1 METYRYNLDRNGE
14 NYDNVRDGD
23 GTGSSV
29 GRSNG
34 RGNARM
40 RDDGKNSADS
50 NGEEIGSVAYRRHV
64 RIGIDVGGTFTK
76 AVAIDSA
83 TGDIVSVSTVP
94 TTHDARR
101 GVSDGILDAFTRV
114 VHDSGTALDDID
126 LVAHSTTQAINA
138 LLEGDTYPVGIVAMG
153 VGPTKKDVIKR
164 TRLDERSSILQS
176 HKDSSGKNLHTYH
189 EFLDTSHLIT
199 EQEVSG
205 VIARMRDSGA
215 KCIVAT
221 EMFGVDDPANEEF
234 VAEQAAAAG
243 LPCTA
248 SHEISGT
255 YGLEIRT
262 LTAAVNA
269 SIMPKTLQ
277 VADFVEGA
285 MSEAGVTSPLL
296 IMRGDGGVT
305 SMSTFRSRPILTVLS
320 GPAASVAGA
329 LLHLRVTNG
338 IFIEV
343 GGTSTNICIIKDGR
357 PEIRYVTIR
366 DHPTCIRSMDVRIV
380 GVAGGSMVVVRKKRV
395 HRVGPRSAH
404 IAGLRY
410 ACYAED
416 ASDIESGQLVMISP
430 RPNDEPEYAA
440 IRCSDGTIYA
450 ITNTCAANALGRIP
464 SGDYSECGGGGGS
477 EAAAKA
483 ALRKLGDAMGV
494 SYSEA
499 AMSVILT
506 SAQEITKTVS
516 RVLKEYKMEAR
527 ATKVIG
533 GGGGASVLVPEVAKN
548 MGMTYEKAPHA
559 EVISSIGVA
568 SSMLQEELEVAM
580 SDPTP
585 EMISAAHKDA
595 RTGLIKKGAVPES
608 VRIDSRHIS
617 DKGILR
623 ITAIGSVAMEEAS
636 AGLHGTTA
644 VGAGSGH
651 GSGGQDGKGAAAS
664 PAAAAAPSGA
674 GMLAAFGPDEALKR
688 ASEIMQ
694 VDAGLVN
701 LEFES
706 DHFVAMVGPATRRRL
721 FGKNN
726 RRRVLVLDRFGRS
739 KLDVACGVI
748 FHGDKHAVTE
758 RLDDYMKSK
767 HSGIAPPVH
776 LIDDVRM
783 LDYSGLTSPSHVLS
797 AVQDELAE
805 DARAAIIIEA

>member
-1 METYRYNLDRNGE
+1 MSSSSSSSRRGDEAHMHG
-14 NYDNVRDGD
+14 DNDDDKNTDGSNSED
-23 GTGSSV
+23 LGS
-29 GRSNG
+29 
-34 RGNARM
+34 A
-40 RDDGKNSADS
+40 AC
-50 NGEEIGSVAYRRHV
+50 RRRV

-114 VHDSGTALDDID
+114 VHDSDTMLGDID

-164 TRLDERSSILQS
+164 TRLDEGSSILQS
-176 HKDSSGKNLHTYH
+176 HKDSSNKNLHTYH

-440 IRCSDGTIYA
+440 IRCGDGTTYA

-477 EAAAKA
+477 QAAAKA

-516 RVLKEYKMEAR
+516 RILKEYKMEAR
-527 ATKVIG
+527 TTKVIG

-548 MGMTYEKAPHA
+548 MGMAYEKAPHA

-568 SSMLQEELEVAM
+568 SSMLQEELEIAM

-617 DKGILR
+617 DKGVLR

-636 AGLHGTTA
+636 AGLHGTIA
-644 VGAGSGH
+644 GEAGSGR
-651 GSGGQDGKGAAAS
+651 GGGGDDQDGRGSAS
-664 PAAAAAPSGA
+664 PPTAAAAPSGA
-674 GMLAAFGPDEALKR
+674 GVLAAFGPGEALKR

-706 DHFVAMVGPATRRRL
+706 DHFMAMVGPATRRRL

-748 FHGDKHAVTE
+748 FHGDRHAVTE
-758 RLDDYMKSK
+758 KLGEYMKSK

>member
-1 METYRYNLDRNGE
+1 MD
-14 NYDNVRDGD
+14 
-23 GTGSSV
+23 SSV
-29 GRSNG
+29 GRNG
-34 RGNARM
+34 SRGAARVRDGGKNTDDSDSGDLGNA
-40 RDDGKNSADS
+40 
-50 NGEEIGSVAYRRHV
+50 AYRRRV

-83 TGDIVSVSTVP
+83 TGEIVSVSTVP

-114 VHDSGTALDDID
+114 VRDSGTVLDDID

-176 HKDSSGKNLHTYH
+176 HKGSSSKNLHTYH

-338 IFIEV
+338 IFVEV

-410 ACYAED
+410 ACYAEN

-440 IRCSDGTIYA
+440 IRCGDGTTYA

-464 SGDYSECGGGGGS
+464 SGDYSECGGGGGGS

-527 ATKVIG
+527 TTKVIG

-568 SSMLQEELEVAM
+568 SSMLQEELEIAM
-580 SDPTP
+580 TDPTP

-623 ITAIGSVAMEEAS
+623 ITATGSVAMEEAS
-636 AGLHGTTA
+636 AGLHGTTS
-644 VGAGSGH
+644 GEAGSGH
-651 GSGGQDGKGAAAS
+651 GRGAAES
-664 PAAAAAPSGA
+664 PAAAAAPSDA
-674 GMLAAFGPDEALKR
+674 GMLAAFGPDETLKR

-706 DHFVAMVGPATRRRL
+706 DHFMAMVGPATRRRL

-748 FHGDKHAVTE
+748 FHGGKHAVTE
-758 RLDDYMKSK
+758 KLDEYMKSR

-797 AVQDELAE
+797 AVRGELAE

>member
-1 METYRYNLDRNGE
+1 MHGDDMG
-14 NYDNVRDGD
+14 DNVGKNGSRGGARMHDGGKNAD
-23 GTGSSV
+23 G
-29 GRSNG
+29 SNG
-34 RGNARM
+34 G
-40 RDDGKNSADS
+40 DLGSA
-50 NGEEIGSVAYRRHV
+50 AYRRRV

-114 VHDSGTALDDID
+114 VHDSGTVLDDID

-176 HKDSSGKNLHTYH
+176 HKGSSSKNLHTYH

-305 SMSTFRSRPILTVLS
+305 SMSTFRLRPILTVLS

-338 IFIEV
+338 IFVEV

-440 IRCSDGTIYA
+440 IRCSDGTTYA

-464 SGDYSECGGGGGS
+464 DGDYSECGGSGGS

-548 MGMTYEKAPHA
+548 MGMAYEKAPHA

-568 SSMLQEELEVAM
+568 SSMLQEELEIAM

-585 EMISAAHKDA
+585 KMISAAHKDA
-595 RTGLIKKGAVPES
+595 RTSLIKKGAVPES

-644 VGAGSGH
+644 GQTGSGH
-651 GSGGQDGKGAAAS
+651 GSGGGQDGRGDAAS
-664 PAAAAAPSGA
+664 PAATVAPSGA

-706 DHFVAMVGPATRRRL
+706 DHFMAMVGPATRRRL

-758 RLDDYMKSK
+758 KLDEYMKSR

-797 AVQDELAE
+797 AVQGEMAE
-805 DARAAIIIEA
+805 DARAAIIIEV